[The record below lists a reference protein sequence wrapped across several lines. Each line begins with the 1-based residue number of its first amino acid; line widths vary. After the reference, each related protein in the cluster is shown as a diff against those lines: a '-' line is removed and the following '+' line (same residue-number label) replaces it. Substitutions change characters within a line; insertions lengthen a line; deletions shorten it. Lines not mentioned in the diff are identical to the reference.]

1 MTKISKEKMEH
12 WDYSENDISP
22 EELTNGSH
30 KKVNWI
36 CEEGHQWNT
45 SVKDK
50 GTCPY
55 CLGRKVGYGNDLLTN
70 FPNVKN
76 IWDYSKNS
84 KKPEDV
90 LAQGR
95 TKFYFKCNKGHSYK
109 TEARSVARGYGCPYC
124 AGKKIDKSNSLAA
137 THPEIAKEYSKK
149 NAVPATKVLAGAN
162 KKVLWECKKGH
173 EWESRIDHRALR
185 NTSCPE
191 CKLHGTSK
199 PELFLRDKLK
209 EIYKNVLHRHKTEYG
224 EIDIFIPELN
234 IGVEYDGEYWHK
246 DKVEKDTKKV
256 KNLKEKKGITVI
268 NLRAGSLPMI
278 SKNSYRVKDTRT
290 NKQLQELADF
300 VLGKIGEIV

>member
-95 TKFYFKCNKGHSYK
+95 TKFYFKCNKYRKISFVKNMLSPQGCIG
-109 TEARSVARGYGCPYC
+109 RSVFWHCLCVFTCFVSVP
-124 AGKKIDKSNSLAA
+124 KSALTTSA
-137 THPEIAKEYSKK
+137 T
-149 NAVPATKVLAGAN
+149 
-162 KKVLWECKKGH
+162 
-173 EWESRIDHRALR
+173 
-185 NTSCPE
+185 
-191 CKLHGTSK
+191 
-199 PELFLRDKLK
+199 
-209 EIYKNVLHRHKTEYG
+209 
-224 EIDIFIPELN
+224 
-234 IGVEYDGEYWHK
+234 
-246 DKVEKDTKKV
+246 V
-256 KNLKEKKGITVI
+256 K
-268 NLRAGSLPMI
+268 
-278 SKNSYRVKDTRT
+278 
-290 NKQLQELADF
+290 
-300 VLGKIGEIV
+300 